1 MTTTKQRKEALDQVK
16 MYQSNDWELKEETP
30 EYFLLKKNTLSKSTS
45 MTRIV
50 LIGAPGSGKST
61 VGMALAA
68 HLQWP
73 FVDTDSLIE
82 LKESKKITD
91 LFVDNGEEYFRKV
104 EFETLEEVLQEA
116 SAVISLGGGAPISQ
130 SAQDALVSS
139 KSTIVFLDVALA
151 TAAPRVGFNRD
162 RPLLL
167 GNPRAQWQALS
178 DERRPIY
185 EKLATQSIKVDDMTV
200 DEIIAIIES
209 NL

>member
-1 MTTTKQRKEALDQVK
+1 
-16 MYQSNDWELKEETP
+16 
-30 EYFLLKKNTLSKSTS
+30 

-61 VGMALAA
+61 VGVALAA

-82 LKESKKITD
+82 LKESRKITD
-91 LFVDNGEEYFRKV
+91 LFVDHGEEYFRSV
-104 EFETLEEVLQEA
+104 EFETLKEVLQET

-130 SAQDALVSS
+130 PAQDAISS
-139 KSTIVFLDVALA
+139 SNSTIVFLDVSLA

-178 DERRPIY
+178 DQRRPIY

-209 NL
+209 NLQ

>member
-1 MTTTKQRKEALDQVK
+1 
-16 MYQSNDWELKEETP
+16 
-30 EYFLLKKNTLSKSTS
+30 

-61 VGMALAA
+61 VGIALAA

-73 FVDTDSLIE
+73 FVDTDALIE

-91 LFVDNGEEYFRKV
+91 LFVDNGEEYFRHV
-104 EFETLEEVLQEA
+104 EFQTLKEVLEET

-130 SAQDALVSS
+130 PAQDALVASD
-139 KSTIVFLDVALA
+139 STIVFLDVALA

-178 DERRPIY
+178 DQRRPIY

-209 NL
+209 NLR

>member
-1 MTTTKQRKEALDQVK
+1 
-16 MYQSNDWELKEETP
+16 
-30 EYFLLKKNTLSKSTS
+30 

-61 VGMALAA
+61 VGIALAA

-73 FVDTDSLIE
+73 FVDTDALIE
-82 LKESKKITD
+82 MKESKKITD
-91 LFVDNGEEYFRKV
+91 LFVDNGEEYFRNV
-104 EFETLEEVLQEA
+104 EFETLKEVLEET

-130 SAQDALVSS
+130 PAQDALVASD
-139 KSTIVFLDVALA
+139 STIVFLDVALA

-178 DERRPIY
+178 DQRRPIY
-185 EKLATQSIKVDDMTV
+185 EKVATQSIKVDDMTV

-209 NL
+209 MLS

>member
-1 MTTTKQRKEALDQVK
+1 
-16 MYQSNDWELKEETP
+16 
-30 EYFLLKKNTLSKSTS
+30 

-91 LFVDNGEEYFRKV
+91 LFVVNGEEYFRKV
-104 EFETLEEVLQEA
+104 EFETLKEVLQET

-130 SAQDALVSS
+130 PAQDALVSS
-139 KSTIVFLDVALA
+139 NSTIVFLDVALA

-178 DERRPIY
+178 DQRRPIY

>member
-1 MTTTKQRKEALDQVK
+1 
-16 MYQSNDWELKEETP
+16 
-30 EYFLLKKNTLSKSTS
+30 

-50 LIGAPGSGKST
+50 LIGAPSSGKST

-73 FVDTDSLIE
+73 FVDTDALIE

-91 LFVDNGEEYFRKV
+91 LFVDNGEEYFRAV
-104 EFETLEEVLQEA
+104 EFETLQEVLQEP

-130 SAQDALVSS
+130 GAQAALLSS
-139 KSTIVFLDVALA
+139 DSVIVFLDVSLA

-178 DERRPIY
+178 DQRRPIY
-185 EKLATQSIKVDDMTV
+185 EKVATQSIKVDDMTV

-209 NL
+209 MLS

>member
-1 MTTTKQRKEALDQVK
+1 
-16 MYQSNDWELKEETP
+16 
-30 EYFLLKKNTLSKSTS
+30 

-61 VGMALAA
+61 VGVALAA

-73 FVDTDSLIE
+73 FTDTDALIE

-91 LFVDNGEEYFRKV
+91 LFVDDGEEYFRGV
-104 EFETLEEVLQEA
+104 EFEVLQEVL
-116 SAVISLGGGAPISQ
+116 SEDSVVISLGGGAPIS
-130 SAQDALVSS
+130 SKAQDVLEAS
-139 KSTIVFLDVALA
+139 KSTIVFLDVSLA

-178 DERRPIY
+178 DQRRPIY
-185 EKLATQSIKVDDMTV
+185 EKLATQSIKVDDMTI

-209 NL
+209 SLS

>member
-1 MTTTKQRKEALDQVK
+1 
-16 MYQSNDWELKEETP
+16 
-30 EYFLLKKNTLSKSTS
+30 

-61 VGMALAA
+61 VGVALAA

-73 FVDTDSLIE
+73 FVDTDALIE

-91 LFVDNGEEYFRKV
+91 LFVENGEDYFRSV
-104 EFETLEEVLQEA
+104 EFAALQEVLREE
-116 SAVISLGGGAPISQ
+116 SAVISLGGGAPISD
-130 SAQDALVSS
+130 SAQAVLQSS
-139 KSTIVFLDVALA
+139 NSVIVFLDVSLA

-178 DERRPIY
+178 EQRRPIY

-209 NL
+209 SLS

>member
-1 MTTTKQRKEALDQVK
+1 
-16 MYQSNDWELKEETP
+16 
-30 EYFLLKKNTLSKSTS
+30 

-61 VGMALAA
+61 VGVALAA

-73 FVDTDSLIE
+73 FVDTDALIE

-91 LFVDNGEEYFRKV
+91 LFVENGEEYFRSV
-104 EFETLEEVLQEA
+104 EFSVLQEVLQEE

-130 SAQDALVSS
+130 SAQDVLQSS
-139 KSTIVFLDVALA
+139 NSVIVFLDVSLS

-178 DERRPIY
+178 DQRRPIY
-185 EKLATQSIKVDDMTV
+185 EKLATQSIKVDDMSV

-209 NL
+209 SLS

>member
-1 MTTTKQRKEALDQVK
+1 
-16 MYQSNDWELKEETP
+16 
-30 EYFLLKKNTLSKSTS
+30 

-61 VGMALAA
+61 VGVALAA

-73 FVDTDSLIE
+73 FVDTDALIE

-91 LFVDNGEEYFRKV
+91 LFVENGEEYFRSV
-104 EFETLEEVLQEA
+104 ELSALQEVLQED
-116 SAVISLGGGAPISQ
+116 SAVISLGGGAPISDIAQELLQ
-130 SAQDALVSS
+130 SSNS
-139 KSTIVFLDVALA
+139 IIVFLDISLA

-178 DERRPIY
+178 DQRRPIY
-185 EKLATQSIKVDDMTV
+185 EKLANQSIKVDDMTV
-200 DEIIAIIES
+200 DEIISIIES
-209 NL
+209 NLP

>member
-1 MTTTKQRKEALDQVK
+1 
-16 MYQSNDWELKEETP
+16 
-30 EYFLLKKNTLSKSTS
+30 

-61 VGMALAA
+61 VGVALAA

-73 FVDTDSLIE
+73 FVDTDALIE

-91 LFVDNGEEYFRKV
+91 LFVDNGEEYFRHV
-104 EFETLEEVLQEA
+104 EFETLKEVLEET

-130 SAQDALVSS
+130 PAQDALVASE
-139 KSTIVFLDVALA
+139 STIVFLDVALA

-178 DERRPIY
+178 DQRRPIY

-209 NL
+209 NLR

>member
-1 MTTTKQRKEALDQVK
+1 
-16 MYQSNDWELKEETP
+16 
-30 EYFLLKKNTLSKSTS
+30 

-73 FVDTDSLIE
+73 FVDTDALIE

-91 LFVDNGEEYFRKV
+91 LFVDNGEEYFRAI
-104 EFETLEEVLQEA
+104 EFETLQEVLQEP

-130 SAQDALVSS
+130 GAQAALLSS
-139 KSTIVFLDVALA
+139 DSIIVFLDVSLA

-178 DERRPIY
+178 DKRRPIY
-185 EKLATQSIKVDDMTV
+185 EKVATQSIKVDDMTV

-209 NL
+209 MLS

>member
-1 MTTTKQRKEALDQVK
+1 
-16 MYQSNDWELKEETP
+16 
-30 EYFLLKKNTLSKSTS
+30 

-61 VGMALAA
+61 VGVALAA

-73 FVDTDSLIE
+73 FTDTDALIE

-91 LFVDNGEEYFRKV
+91 LFVDNGEEDFRGV
-104 EFETLEEVLQEA
+104 EFEVLQEVLKED
-116 SAVISLGGGAPISQ
+116 SVVISLGGGAPISIV
-130 SAQDALVSS
+130 AQEVLQTS
-139 KSTIVFLDVALA
+139 KSMIVFLDVSLA

-178 DERRPIY
+178 DQRRPIY
-185 EKLATQSIKVDDMTV
+185 EKLATQSIKVDDMTI
-200 DEIIAIIES
+200 DEIVSIIES
-209 NL
+209 SLS

>member
-1 MTTTKQRKEALDQVK
+1 
-16 MYQSNDWELKEETP
+16 
-30 EYFLLKKNTLSKSTS
+30 

-61 VGMALAA
+61 IGVALAA

-73 FVDTDSLIE
+73 FVDTDALIE
-82 LKESKKITD
+82 MKESKKITD
-91 LFVDNGEEYFRKV
+91 LFVDNGEEYFRNV
-104 EFETLEEVLQEA
+104 EFETLKEVLQET

-130 SAQDALVSS
+130 PAQNALVASD
-139 KSTIVFLDVALA
+139 STIVFLDVALA

-178 DERRPIY
+178 DQRRPIY

-209 NL
+209 NLR

>member
-1 MTTTKQRKEALDQVK
+1 
-16 MYQSNDWELKEETP
+16 
-30 EYFLLKKNTLSKSTS
+30 

-61 VGMALAA
+61 VGIALAA

-73 FVDTDSLIE
+73 FVDTDALIE

-91 LFVDNGEEYFRKV
+91 LFVDNGEEYFRHV
-104 EFETLEEVLQEA
+104 EFETLKEVLEET

-130 SAQDALVSS
+130 PAQDALVSS
-139 KSTIVFLDVALA
+139 DSTIVFLDVALA

-178 DERRPIY
+178 DQRRPIY

-209 NL
+209 NLR

>member
-1 MTTTKQRKEALDQVK
+1 
-16 MYQSNDWELKEETP
+16 
-30 EYFLLKKNTLSKSTS
+30 

-61 VGMALAA
+61 VGVALAA

-73 FVDTDSLIE
+73 FTDTDALIE

-91 LFVDNGEEYFRKV
+91 LFVDNGEEYFRSV
-104 EFETLEEVLQEA
+104 EFEVLQEVL
-116 SAVISLGGGAPISQ
+116 SEDSVVISLGGGAPIS
-130 SAQDALVSS
+130 SKAQDVLEAS
-139 KSTIVFLDVALA
+139 KSMIVFLDVSLA

-178 DERRPIY
+178 DQRRPIY
-185 EKLATQSIKVDDMTV
+185 EKLATQSIKVDDMTI

-209 NL
+209 SLS

>member
-1 MTTTKQRKEALDQVK
+1 
-16 MYQSNDWELKEETP
+16 
-30 EYFLLKKNTLSKSTS
+30 

-61 VGMALAA
+61 VGMALAT

-73 FVDTDSLIE
+73 FVDTDSVIE

-91 LFVDNGEEYFRKV
+91 LFVENGEEYFRRI
-104 EFETLEEVLQEA
+104 EFEVLKEVLQEP
-116 SAVISLGGGAPISQ
+116 SAVISLGGGAPISK
-130 SAQDALVSS
+130 SAQDVLNSS
-139 KSTIVFLDVALA
+139 NSTIVFLDVALA

-178 DERRPIY
+178 EQRRPIY

-209 NL
+209 NLQ

>member
-1 MTTTKQRKEALDQVK
+1 
-16 MYQSNDWELKEETP
+16 
-30 EYFLLKKNTLSKSTS
+30 
-45 MTRIV
+45 MTRIF
-50 LIGAPGSGKST
+50 LIGAPGCGKST
-61 VGMALAA
+61 VGVALAA

-73 FVDTDSLIE
+73 FVDTDALIE

-91 LFVDNGEEYFRKV
+91 LFVDNGEKYFRHV
-104 EFETLEEVLQEA
+104 EFETLKEVLEET

-130 SAQDALVSS
+130 PAQDALVASD
-139 KSTIVFLDVALA
+139 STIVFLDVALA

-178 DERRPIY
+178 DQRRPIY

-209 NL
+209 NLR

>member
-1 MTTTKQRKEALDQVK
+1 
-16 MYQSNDWELKEETP
+16 
-30 EYFLLKKNTLSKSTS
+30 

-61 VGMALAA
+61 VGVALAA

-73 FVDTDSLIE
+73 FVDTDALIE

-91 LFVDNGEEYFRKV
+91 LFVENGEEYFRSV
-104 EFETLEEVLQEA
+104 EFAALQEVLREE
-116 SAVISLGGGAPISQ
+116 SAVISLGGGAPISE
-130 SAQDALVSS
+130 SAQAALQSS
-139 KSTIVFLDVALA
+139 NSVIVFLDVSLA

-178 DERRPIY
+178 EQRRPIY

-209 NL
+209 SLS

>member
-1 MTTTKQRKEALDQVK
+1 
-16 MYQSNDWELKEETP
+16 
-30 EYFLLKKNTLSKSTS
+30 

-61 VGMALAA
+61 IGVALAS

-73 FVDTDSLIE
+73 FIDTDALIE

-91 LFVDNGEEYFRKV
+91 LFVDNGEEYFRGV
-104 EFETLEEVLQEA
+104 EFETLKEVLQEET
-116 SAVISLGGGAPISQ
+116 AVISLGGGAPISIE
-130 SAQDALVSS
+130 AQDCISS
-139 KSTIVFLDVALA
+139 SDSIIVFLDVSLS

-178 DERRPIY
+178 DQRRPIY

-200 DEIIAIIES
+200 DEVIAVIES
-209 NL
+209 NLP